1 MAIHVP
7 IFLQSGDDILERNM
21 SGGGSSISTEEEEEA
36 GAGENDDNNPCPVLT
51 KTVHEYAEA
60 TSIHGIA
67 YIFESGRLSFERLLW
82 LILVLV
88 FGFMAFII
96 SMPLLNNFLD
106 NPVLT
111 TVHTSGYPIEKV
123 QFPSITICGQG
134 SVNEVVGEYGF
145 DSRQLP
151 IY

>member
-7 IFLQSGDDILERNM
+7 ISRQSGDDILGRNM
-21 SGGGSSISTEEEEEA
+21 SGGGSSISTDEEEEEEA
-36 GAGENDDNNPCPVLT
+36 GAGDSDGNITEPCLVT

-88 FGFMAFII
+88 FGFMAFVI

-134 SVNEVVGEYGF
+134 SVNEVVGEYAF
-145 DSRQLP
+145 ASEK
-151 IY
+151 

>member
-7 IFLQSGDDILERNM
+7 VSRQSGDDILGQNM
-21 SGGGSSISTEEEEEA
+21 SGGCSSISTDEEEEA
-36 GAGENDDNNPCPVLT
+36 GAGDSDDNNTKNCPVVT

-111 TVHTSGYPIEKV
+111 TVHTSGYPIENV

-134 SVNEVVGEYGF
+134 SVNEVVGEYAF
-145 DSRQLP
+145 AQRR
-151 IY
+151 IT

>member
-7 IFLQSGDDILERNM
+7 ISRQSGDDILGRNM
-21 SGGGSSISTEEEEEA
+21 SGGGSAISTDEEEEA
-36 GAGENDDNNPCPVLT
+36 GAGDSDDNNTKPCPVVT

-88 FGFMAFII
+88 FGFMAFVI

-134 SVNEVVGEYGF
+134 SVNEVVGE
-145 DSRQLP
+145 
-151 IY
+151 

>member
-7 IFLQSGDDILERNM
+7 VSRQSGDDILGQNM
-21 SGGGSSISTEEEEEA
+21 SGGCSSISTDEEEEA
-36 GAGENDDNNPCPVLT
+36 GAGDSDDNNTKTCPVVT

-111 TVHTSGYPIEKV
+111 TVHTSGYPIENV

-134 SVNEVVGEYGF
+134 SVNEVVGEYAF
-145 DSRQLP
+145 ASEK
-151 IY
+151 